1 MARTSCSRRDARKV
15 IACEGEFRMNDPLDE
30 LARTLAALLGLLFA
44 GAAGPAAADHVV
56 VFAAASLEDAI
67 DGVAADFQGFVLP

>member
-1 MARTSCSRRDARKV
+1 
-15 IACEGEFRMNDPLDE
+15 MNDRLDK

-44 GAAGPAAADHVV
+44 AAAGPAAANDVV

-67 DGVAADFQGFVLP
+67 DAVAADFQGFVLP